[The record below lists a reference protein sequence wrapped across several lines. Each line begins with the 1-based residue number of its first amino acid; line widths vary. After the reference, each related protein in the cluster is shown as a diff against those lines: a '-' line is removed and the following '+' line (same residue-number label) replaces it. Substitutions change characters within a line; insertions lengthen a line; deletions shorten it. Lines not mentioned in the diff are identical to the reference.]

1 MYDLDKA
8 RKLGAAAAKAGFN
21 VTACPYNYRWE
32 WEAYDAW
39 EDGFLEHAGP
49 EQDWDGKDWTDDDVL
64 AI

>member
-8 RKLGAAAAKAGFN
+8 RNLGEAAAKAGFN

-39 EDGFLEHAGP
+39 EDDFLHR
-49 EQDWDGKDWTDDDVL
+49 
-64 AI
+64 